1 MFLKLYGITLSYLH
15 FALQVRNNDNA
26 VSSDDFYI
34 SLVRLMDS
42 LFTEVDMLLL
52 LSHPPQPFFKVE
64 PLTPGARPGYTGDRD
79 QLTLPSLSRPQPQR

>member
-1 MFLKLYGITLSYLH
+1 MIYVFETLWNHINYLH

-42 LFTEVDMLLL
+42 LFTEVD
-52 LSHPPQPFFKVE
+52 S
-64 PLTPGARPGYTGDRD
+64 
-79 QLTLPSLSRPQPQR
+79 